1 MELGNLW
8 NMKPVENYDTK
19 FNDKKTSMFS
29 SGNLLTQLL
38 VSQALLDSNQF
49 KILSFEKLDNL
60 KKEQVELHQHINNIS
75 KSIELERRI
84 KKISKSLEN
93 INLKNSRNS
102 ILYLER
108 QRQGNDDK
116 ISRLSSLVE
125 DLKFKE
131 INMKKIILQ
140 HTAAVLNKGIQNIE
154 STPTPTT
161 PVNHH
166 YSDNIALLESE
177 LNHVSSKVDY
187 LLSDYCSCT
196 NIPSHPLQK
205 IQLLDQQLAVVYKS
219 MNQIDDNENKQKL
232 LSIEKERDIL
242 LSKLVDME
250 LKSTKLLATMTSYSG
265 RQRALKFELL
275 QFKGESIELQIWD
288 RLREKQEYTNI
299 PPAPALITAVDTNQY
314 KQQLKEQSLF
324 YEANI
329 EQQNI
334 TLEQDSQQ
342 CRQLELDCQRLN
354 LEKSN
359 LDDLI
364 KEKSKVLDQ
373 QDNQISR
380 LNADIR
386 NQKQVK
392 NEPYRPESNQ
402 EKERLKKVFAAREE
416 EWTQHTHSME
426 DSFDELLENFDKLT
440 NTAIEFD
447 SHRMR
452 YDRTVDELNQNIHQL
467 ELELIEEKV
476 KRIGCSQSEPTT
488 TASLR
493 KEFRILVADIKRSHQ
508 ERMDQEAQEIKRLQS
523 QLQELQD
530 SNANH
535 KFTGYSM
542 AIQTDF

>member
-1 MELGNLW
+1 
-8 NMKPVENYDTK
+8 
-19 FNDKKTSMFS
+19 
-29 SGNLLTQLL
+29 
-38 VSQALLDSNQF
+38 
-49 KILSFEKLDNL
+49 
-60 KKEQVELHQHINNIS
+60 
-75 KSIELERRI
+75 
-84 KKISKSLEN
+84 
-93 INLKNSRNS
+93 
-102 ILYLER
+102 
-108 QRQGNDDK
+108 
-116 ISRLSSLVE
+116 
-125 DLKFKE
+125 
-131 INMKKIILQ
+131 
-140 HTAAVLNKGIQNIE
+140 
-154 STPTPTT
+154 
-161 PVNHH
+161 
-166 YSDNIALLESE
+166 
-177 LNHVSSKVDY
+177 
-187 LLSDYCSCT
+187 
-196 NIPSHPLQK
+196 
-205 IQLLDQQLAVVYKS
+205 
-219 MNQIDDNENKQKL
+219 MNQIDDNGSKHKL
-232 LSIEKERDIL
+232 LSIEKERDVL

-250 LKSTKLLATMTSYSG
+250 LKSTKLLATVTSYSS

-288 RLREKQEYTNI
+288 RLREMQEHTNI
-299 PPAPALITAVDTNQY
+299 PPATAPVPITTVDTNQY

-324 YEANI
+324 YESNI

-334 TLEQDSQQ
+334 TLERNSQQ
-342 CRQLELDCQRLN
+342 YHQLELDCQRLN
-354 LEKSN
+354 REKSN

-364 KEKSKVLDQ
+364 KEKSRALDQ

-386 NQKQVK
+386 TQKQVK

-402 EKERLKKVFAAREE
+402 EKERLKKVFAARED

-452 YDRTVDELNQNIHQL
+452 YDRTVDDLNRNIHQL

-508 ERMDQEAQEIKRLQS
+508 ARMDQEAQEIKRLQL

-530 SNANH
+530 SNTNH
-535 KFTGYSM
+535 KFAGYSV